1 MGIMDIVKGKRKGT
15 PQPTK
20 TVYTTDIVRAVA
32 RKQRYSQRMVA
43 AILSSVFDEIETA
56 VAQGNT
62 VQVTSFGTFYSVLRK
77 ASKGRNLRTNAVI
90 DIPQMY
96 LARFRPGTTL
106 KHSVRH
112 KKR

>member
-1 MGIMDIVKGKRKGT
+1 MGIMDIVKGKRKGA
-15 PQPTK
+15 PQPAK
-20 TVYTTDIVRAVA
+20 TIYTTDIVRAVA

-43 AILSSVFDEIETA
+43 DIVNTVVDEIEGT

-62 VQVTSFGTFYSVLRK
+62 VQLTNFGTFYSVLRK
-77 ASKGRNLRTNAVI
+77 PSKGRNLRTNAVI

-96 LARFRPGTTL
+96 LARFRPGAAL
-106 KHSVRH
+106 KQSVRH